1 MNELLKALAD
11 TDREREAPPAVEMRL
26 RAAFRKKNQR
36 RVWPYFAV
44 VAAAIA
50 TVIVLSIIK
59 TKPPLK
65 PQVIETREVAPVV
78 PPAPVIAR
86 NGGSIP
92 RKVVHRRPP
101 PPKDEIVTEFYP
113 LMEDPLPFERGEL
126 LRVSLPAAAMRTVG
140 VTVSEDRLG
149 EIVQADVLVGQEGL
163 ARAIRFVSAQV
174 NRP

>member
-11 TDREREAPPAVEMRL
+11 ADREREASPAVEMRL
-26 RAAFRKKNQR
+26 RAAFRKRYER
-36 RVWPYFAV
+36 RIWPYFAA

-50 TVIVLSIIK
+50 AVIVLSIIK
-59 TKPPLK
+59 TKPPLR
-65 PQVIETREVAPVV
+65 PQVIETREVAPIVQPV
-78 PPAPVIAR
+78 PVAR
-86 NGGSIP
+86 NEAPGP
-92 RKVVHRRPP
+92 RRVVHRRPP
-101 PPKDEIVTEFYP
+101 PPKEEIVTEFYP

-140 VTVSEDRLG
+140 VPVSEDRLG

-163 ARAIRFVSAQV
+163 ARAIRFVNARV

>member
-11 TDREREAPPAVEMRL
+11 ADREREAPPAVEMRL
-26 RAAFRKKNQR
+26 RAAFRKKYQR
-36 RVWPYFAV
+36 RVWPYFALV
-44 VAAAIA
+44 AAIA
-50 TVIVLSIIK
+50 AVIVLSIIK

-65 PQVIETREVAPVV
+65 PQVIETREVAPIVLPVAVV
-78 PPAPVIAR
+78 ARNEAPAPR
-86 NGGSIP
+86 
-92 RKVVHRRPP
+92 RVVHRRPP
-101 PPKDEIVTEFYP
+101 PKEEIVTEFYP

-126 LRVSLPAAAMRTVG
+126 LRVSLPASAMRTVG

-163 ARAIRFVSAQV
+163 ARAIRFVNTSV